1 MRIAIRMYKCDSK
14 LQLVKLIKDC
24 TGWGL
29 LESKYI
35 ADDLFNSPDVY
46 REIILQESKVDS
58 SGVFQDYYKKFTTEI
73 GDIGDFKI
81 NGGLSWERDLK
92 MLSLGLG
99 DLEEYTNFLAEYI
112 SMNNSDDNKVMLQ
125 RIFTKLK
132 KEDLVEI
139 VENIKI

>member
-1 MRIAIRMYKCDSK
+1 MYKCDSK

-24 TGWGL
+24 TDWGL
-29 LESKYI
+29 LESKHV
-35 ADDLFNSPDVY
+35 ADDLFKSPDVY
-46 REIILQESKVDS
+46 KEITLRESKVDS

-73 GDIGDFKI
+73 QDIGDFKI
-81 NGGLSWERDLK
+81 NGGLSWERNLK
-92 MLSLGLG
+92 MLRLGVG